1 MRGSAL
7 VALLPAAAALEGA
20 CQARNDT
27 SIMGHDILAEA
38 EHLLLP
44 DPAACCAACQANS
57 SCQYFT
63 WYRRM
68 AHEGSR
74 CYLKSS
80 AAGIKAAASRGG
92 GVVTGQGKGPWPPP
106 NLPPPASPPPPLPF
120 DTAVTVDLTAAPQPF
135 EHYWKKSFGSGHASL
150 TLRPDWQAHLKR
162 AVEDLGL
169 SGVRHHG
176 LLDDDMGVVVSPGVY
191 NFSKV
196 IESWKYQRSLG
207 VTPIVETSF
216 MPAVLAGC
224 SWTDPAKPGSA
235 PVNPGKKTCTHTG
248 MKYKG
253 IQELPT
259 QWEDWFDVVKA
270 LAQAAVDTFGIE
282 EVRGWSFECCKKT
295 RPLSRSILQTP
306 VSQQHA
312 RFFQGTSCGG
322 CPSPAAT

>member
-1 MRGSAL
+1 
-7 VALLPAAAALEGA
+7 
-20 CQARNDT
+20 
-27 SIMGHDILAEA
+27 
-38 EHLLLP
+38 
-44 DPAACCAACQANS
+44 
-57 SCQYFT
+57 
-63 WYRRM
+63 
-68 AHEGSR
+68 
-74 CYLKSS
+74 
-80 AAGIKAAASRGG
+80 
-92 GVVTGQGKGPWPPP
+92 
-106 NLPPPASPPPPLPF
+106 
-120 DTAVTVDLTAAPQPF
+120 
-135 EHYWKKSFGSGHASL
+135 
-150 TLRPDWQAHLKR
+150 
-162 AVEDLGL
+162 
-169 SGVRHHG
+169 
-176 LLDDDMGVVVSPGVY
+176 MGVVVAPGKY

-295 RPLSRSILQTP
+295 RPLSRLILQTP

-312 RFFQGTSCGG
+312 RFRERAVGDALPRQLHEALQRHGG
-322 CPSPAAT
+322 ITQRF